1 MALPQHLVIGVEAS
15 ATSVFLRGTGPERGG
30 GLEAVSAKY
39 FREDKKI
46 PEIIEGWVKSAS
58 LLVRECHL

>member
-15 ATSVFLRGTGPERGG
+15 ATSVFLRGTGPERRG

-39 FREDKKI
+39 FREDEKM
-46 PEIIEGWVKSAS
+46 PEIIEGVS
-58 LLVRECHL
+58 